1 MIRNNKTLRSNHS
14 QGKFWYFS
22 LSGLVSI
29 LASVTPDKKRIPRNN
44 KRKETPSVLI
54 QKEEPIQETVNTR
67 KIAQEGYL
75 MYSEKESQHKM
86 YQPFWHRADYEGDIN
101 KTNWNTDDSWPENEI
116 FVKTWRRTRL

>member
-14 QGKFWYFS
+14 QGKFWYLCF
-22 LSGLVSI
+22 SGLVSI
-29 LASVTPDKKRIPRNN
+29 WASVTPDQKRIPRNN

-54 QKEEPIQETVNTR
+54 QREEPIQETVNIR
-67 KIAQEGYL
+67 KISKEGYL

-86 YQPFWHRADYEGDIN
+86 YQSFWHRADYEGYIN